1 MGHLVILVDFE
12 MIVPALLQTIGY
24 NTFFSHKPAPRQD
37 LNIAH
42 ALGGR
47 DVEK

>member
-24 NTFFSHKPAPRQD
+24 NTFFLKPAPIQD
-37 LNIAH
+37 LYIAH
-42 ALGGR
+42 ALGG
-47 DVEK
+47 